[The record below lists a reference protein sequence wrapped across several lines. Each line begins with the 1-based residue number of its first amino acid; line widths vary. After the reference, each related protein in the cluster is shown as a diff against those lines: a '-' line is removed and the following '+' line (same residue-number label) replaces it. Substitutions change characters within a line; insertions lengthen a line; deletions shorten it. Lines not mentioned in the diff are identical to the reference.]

1 MIKKIMKPQKG
12 FSLVEMLLAL
22 AIMMIVSIVL
32 VIMLSRFVELFF
44 SDDEQVLAKQR
55 GMDVIKMLEVPV
67 LHTALG
73 IPANI
78 PGDPD
83 RKDVFQR
90 TFTDPGPANPRK
102 NPPFLAWGSPLLI
115 SGFHGMQS
123 NDLRILYGIESGII
137 QKDEDGEAF
146 TVSPLEAT
154 LNLTEPLNSAYV
166 RENSPQ
172 FTSGWI
178 TFPGQNLPVIVKSG
192 LLTKT
197 PVTLARRKSIQTAKY
212 TEKVNA
218 FSEVLYLQAR
228 RAWVDDSNIFHLMEV
243 SEFDFTGSGPEL
255 TVPGVLRIQFSAI
268 ENNHV
273 LSVDILTRGDTSDDA
288 HEKRLRDSRP
298 ELIKRW
304 RLTSAETKY
313 VLEETSIQW
322 RIRNYETQ

>member
-90 TFTDPGPANPRK
+90 TFTDTGPNPKK

-115 SGFHGMQS
+115 SGIKS
-123 NDLRILYGIESGII
+123 DDLRILYGIESGVF
-137 QKDEDGEAF
+137 QKDEDRNVF
-146 TVSPLEAT
+146 SSSSLVTKLS
-154 LNLTEPLNSAYV
+154 LTKPLNPAHVS
-166 RENSPQ
+166 ESNPQ
-172 FTSGWI
+172 LTYGWI
-178 TFPGQNLPVIVKSG
+178 TFPGQMLPMMVKSG
-192 LLTKT
+192 LNTAS
-197 PVTLARRKSIQTAKY
+197 PDVEARRKSIQTAKY
-212 TEKVNA
+212 DEKLNA
-218 FSEVLYLQAR
+218 FGEVLYLQAR
-228 RAWVDDSNIFHLMEV
+228 RVWVDSDDVFHLMEV
-243 SEFDFTGSGPEL
+243 LNSDVIGSGPEL
-255 TVPGVLRIQFSAI
+255 TVPGVLRIQFNAI

-273 LSVDILTRGDTSDDA
+273 LSVNILTRGDTSDDA

-298 ELIKRW
+298 ELINRW
-304 RLTSAETKY
+304 GITSDEAKF

-322 RIRNYETQ
+322 RIRNYETK

>member
-90 TFTDPGPANPRK
+90 TFTDTGPNPKK

-115 SGFHGMQS
+115 SGIKS
-123 NDLRILYGIESGII
+123 DDLRILYGIESGVF
-137 QKDEDGEAF
+137 QKDEDRNVF
-146 TVSPLEAT
+146 SSSSLVTKLS
-154 LNLTEPLNSAYV
+154 LTKPLNPAYV
-166 RENSPQ
+166 SQSNPQ
-172 FTSGWI
+172 LTYGWI
-178 TFPGQNLPVIVKSG
+178 TFPGQMLPMMVKSG
-192 LLTKT
+192 LNTAS
-197 PVTLARRKSIQTAKY
+197 PDVEARRKSIQTAKY
-212 TEKVNA
+212 DEKLNA
-218 FSEVLYLQAR
+218 FGEVLYLQAR
-228 RAWVDDSNIFHLMEV
+228 RVWVDSDDVFHLMEV
-243 SEFDFTGSGPEL
+243 LNSDVIGSGPEL
-255 TVPGVLRIQFSAI
+255 TVPGVLRIQFNAI

-273 LSVDILTRGDTSDDA
+273 LSVNILTRGDTSDDA

-298 ELIKRW
+298 ELINRW
-304 RLTSAETKY
+304 GITSDEAKF

-322 RIRNYETQ
+322 RIRNYETE